1 MIGRAGYPLSS
12 MEGIESIIFD
22 WGGVLIDDPGPALM
36 QYCADALGVAKEDYI
51 KAHRKFAADF
61 QKSRITEDTF
71 WACIRSELNV
81 PKPNTASLWA
91 QAFKTVYSPKKDMF
105 ALASCLQKNGYKI
118 ALLSNAEI
126 PAIQY
131 FYQQRYDM
139 FDVLIFSCVEGIK
152 KPERRIYELALE
164 KLGAKPNQTVFI
176 DDRPNCISGA
186 KEMGLNTILFKSV
199 DQVKTEL
206 SLLSVKID

>member
-1 MIGRAGYPLSS
+1 
-12 MEGIESIIFD
+12 MEGIKSIIFD

-36 QYCADALGVAKEDYI
+36 RYCADALGVAKGDYI

-61 QKSRITEDTF
+61 QKGGVTEDTF
-71 WACIRSELNV
+71 WACICNELNV

-91 QAFKTVYSPKKDMF
+91 RAFQTVYSPNKDMF
-105 ALASCLQKNGYKI
+105 ALASWLRKNGYKT

-126 PAIQY
+126 PAMQY

-139 FDVLIFSCVEGIK
+139 FDVLIFSCAEGTK
-152 KPERRIYELALE
+152 KPERKIYELALE
-164 KLGAKPNQTVFI
+164 KLGTEPNQTVFI

-186 KEMGLNTILFKSV
+186 KEVGLNTILFKSV

>member
-1 MIGRAGYPLSS
+1 M
-12 MEGIESIIFD
+12 
-22 WGGVLIDDPGPALM
+22 
-36 QYCADALGVAKEDYI
+36 
-51 KAHRKFAADF
+51 
-61 QKSRITEDTF
+61 
-71 WACIRSELNV
+71 
-81 PKPNTASLWA
+81 
-91 QAFKTVYSPKKDMF
+91 YSPKKDMF
-105 ALASCLQKNGYKI
+105 ALASCLQKNSYKI

-152 KPERRIYELALE
+152 KPKRRIYELAME

>member
-1 MIGRAGYPLSS
+1 
-12 MEGIESIIFD
+12 
-22 WGGVLIDDPGPALM
+22 M
-36 QYCADALGVAKEDYI
+36 QYCADALGVAKGDYI

-61 QKSRITEDTF
+61 QKGGVTEDTF
-71 WACIRSELNV
+71 WACICNELNV

-91 QAFKTVYSPKKDMF
+91 RAFQTVYSPNKDMF
-105 ALASCLQKNGYKI
+105 ALASWLRKNGYKT

-126 PAIQY
+126 PAMQY

-139 FDVLIFSCVEGIK
+139 FDLLIFSCAEGTK
-152 KPERRIYELALE
+152 KPERKIYELALE
-164 KLGAKPNQTVFI
+164 KLGTEPNQTVFI

-206 SLLSVKID
+206 SLLSVKTD